1 VHRLE
6 EDLRPIVDQYFR
18 GRGFRTYHEAFL
30 LERWID
36 LLAVKDV
43 VVAVELKIH
52 DWKQA
57 LKQAVMYQLAADY
70 AFVAMPFE
78 TAFTAYRHRWRF
90 EDDGVGLLAVRG
102 EEVRVLLEPEA
113 SLRRLPWLAED
124 LRAEGGPVTKRLPRR
139 SVEGFT
145 VASDW
150 VPEDEGP
157 LRPPV
162 PTAPPGTP
170 AAPAAARARRGRSR
184 RR

>member
-1 VHRLE
+1 MEV
-6 EDLRPIVDQYFR
+6 
-18 GRGFRTYHEAFL
+18 
-30 LERWID
+30 
-36 LLAVKDV
+36 LAVKDV

-113 SLRRLPWLAED
+113 SLRPLPRLPPD
-124 LRAEGGPVTKRLPRR
+124 PQGEGGPGAKRPPRR
-139 SVEGFT
+139 
-145 VASDW
+145 
-150 VPEDEGP
+150 
-157 LRPPV
+157 PP
-162 PTAPPGTP
+162 
-170 AAPAAARARRGRSR
+170 
-184 RR
+184 